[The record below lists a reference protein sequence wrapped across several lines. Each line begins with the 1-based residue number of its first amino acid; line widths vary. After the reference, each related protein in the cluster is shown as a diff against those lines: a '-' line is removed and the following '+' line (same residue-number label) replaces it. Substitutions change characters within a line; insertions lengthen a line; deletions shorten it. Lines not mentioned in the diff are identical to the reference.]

1 MKQKPK
7 LVVSRTKKIAKKQ
20 RNRGGILGV
29 TPYETVGVRII
40 PSRYLINN
48 EAVLDLDCEEGI
60 DINWKADDYTTIEGA
75 SRSAQANFEAPATH
89 RNDAILEGTFSD
101 SNKPITTQWDAWLG
115 YGDRKLME
123 GRLAITRRTL
133 KGKTPVSL
141 DMVLTGEGKAWAN
154 QLADLRLNEL
164 PFRGDGSA
172 QMGEVVFSEAN
183 IFAGGTWGGNAVL
196 KSQTVL
202 SRFIAADRWR
212 EYVALPVNYGF
223 WGNANAMTLTDL
235 RLWFFELDLLQLAF
249 GTIGYRIVSRF
260 MNSDYYRKDLCYI
273 LRENY
278 FDQDGELG
286 AKDGFLAN
294 WLADFP
300 TNVVTTTNIIRPLID
315 PPNDSISHAYDVNS
329 NYDVSNGKY
338 TAPADMTVVFS
349 GSIVIENTNAFDF
362 RITFFL
368 GVEYVGGGSSSS
380 YPVTGGIDINAG
392 QTVSVN
398 FTSANINLSA
408 GDKIQVI
415 TNGLSDVSGSVG
427 TPLGVFYTIKA
438 NSFVKLVVKY
448 KNIADGDTLK
458 LANIIDPELTA
469 LDVLKGAAHRYNW
482 RFETDADRKTVT
494 IEPAWTYHQ
503 VDDAQLPPLYY
514 KNINGFYGAEID
526 AVNIDKCIDW
536 CGDHTV
542 EGKKQGKKRRLRL
555 TYKDADPYY
564 QSIKDDLVTNG
575 RRLFDA
581 EIYLGDQYE
590 EGVTIDENP
599 FYAAT
604 ANAWDSSISTQ
615 TPDSSIVPG
624 YALWIPHIWTS
635 VGDAGGTQTRPDAL
649 ATRITPRV
657 VKCWGLR
664 TGLLLFKNV
673 AGYAYYLTYPGAGI
687 IDANGYSQ
695 LTPDGKSY
703 IYADTLSYGSEW
715 GSWYDQLGNKKPL
728 TILGGRDV
736 STGNVNKLGLADN
749 YWLETIEEL
758 KTGIWETFEYIP
770 LCFPY
775 QLQLGRFRTLVRVN
789 GQLYRLDAIGVD
801 VANFDKPTPIT
812 LIQKTTRRVDAF
824 PLTQPA
830 PPVVGLRLT
839 FLPGSPQ
846 LSFTLAQWNTF
857 FNLPTLGVP
866 FTSISISG
874 TEVTLL
880 GGSGI
885 ALNSYFTNNTNITG
899 IFDDCGCIAS
909 IVSNAFFGTTN
920 LTDAVL
926 NSIPNTPNV
935 SFANSGIVNG
945 SFTSATNIGFQA
957 FYNTANLGTIALPN
971 ALTIGLQAF
980 VGSGIV
986 DINTPV
992 ATSYGQEAFAF
1003 CYGLTTVNGPLVT
1016 SVGNVCFNND
1026 YTITNLYMPLCAS
1039 MGVSSGDNNVFGNI
1053 FGSTMILTV
1062 SVVLQTNN
1070 GGLPDG
1076 DIQSLLTT
1084 SPGVT
1089 VNYI

>member
-7 LVVSRTKKIAKKQ
+7 LVVSRTKKITKKQ
-20 RNRGGILGV
+20 RNRGGILGI
-29 TPYETVGVRII
+29 TPYETVGVRLI
-40 PSRYLINN
+40 PSRYLTGN

-60 DINWKADDYTTIEGA
+60 EIGWKADDYTTIEGA

-101 SNKPITTQWDAWLG
+101 TNKPITTQWDAWLG

-123 GRLAITRRTL
+123 GSLSISRRNL
-133 KGKTPVSL
+133 RGKMPVSL

-183 IFAGGTWGGNAVL
+183 IFAAGTWGGNAVL

-294 WLADFP
+294 WVADTPYSFA
-300 TNVVTTTNIIRPLID
+300 TNGVQVLD
-315 PPNDSISHAYDVNS
+315 APNDSISPAYDANG
-329 NYDVSNGKY
+329 NYNGLIGEY
-338 TAPADMTVVFS
+338 TAPADMTVQLACSLSVES
-349 GSIVIENTNAFDF
+349 TSSLDDIIVKILYSVSPLPKQSMSSEIAIPTGGTASISAQTQDINILAGQVV
-362 RITFFL
+362 TFFIMYTDAPF
-368 GVEYVGGGSSSS
+368 GA
-380 YPVTGGIDINAG
+380 TIN
-392 QTVSVN
+392 
-398 FTSANINLSA
+398 
-408 GDKIQVI
+408 
-415 TNGLSDVSGSVG
+415 
-427 TPLGVFYTIKA
+427 YTIKA
-438 NSFVKLVVKY
+438 NSFIQLVVKY
-448 KNIADGDTLK
+448 KNISDGDTLK

-494 IEPAWTYHQ
+494 IEPAWNYNQ

-526 AVNIDKCIDW
+526 AVTIDKCIDW

-581 EIYLGDQYE
+581 EVYLGDQYE

-604 ANAWDSSISTQ
+604 ANAWDSSISTE

-635 VGDAGGTQTRPDAL
+635 VGEAGGTQTRPDAL

-664 TGLLLFKNV
+664 TGLFLFKNI

-687 IDANGYSQ
+687 IDANGYRQ
-695 LTPDGKSY
+695 TTPDGKNY

-715 GSWYDQLGNKKPL
+715 GSWYDQLSNKNPIA
-728 TILGGRDV
+728 ILGGRDIA
-736 STGNVNKLGLADN
+736 TGDVKKLGLADN

-758 KTGIWETFEYIP
+758 KSGIWETFDYIP

-789 GQLYRLDAIGVD
+789 GQLYRIDAIGVD

-812 LIQKTTRRVDAF
+812 LIQKTSRRVDAF

-839 FLPGSPQ
+839 FLPGSPE
-846 LSFTLAQWNTF
+846 LAFTMAQWNTF

-866 FTSISISG
+866 FTSISITG

-885 ALNSYFTNNTNITG
+885 SLNSYFTNNTNITG

-971 ALTIGLQAF
+971 ALTIGTQAF
-980 VGSGIV
+980 SGSGIV
-986 DINTPV
+986 AINTPV

-1003 CYGLTTVNGPLVT
+1003 CYGLTTVNGPLVA
-1016 SVGNVCFNND
+1016 SVGNGCFNND
-1026 YTITNLYMPLCAS
+1026 YTITNLSIPLCTS
-1039 MGVSSGDNNVFGNI
+1039 MGASSGGNNVFDNI

-1089 VNYI
+1089 VIYI

>member
-7 LVVSRTKKIAKKQ
+7 LVVSRTKKITKKQ
-20 RNRGGILGV
+20 RNRGGILGI
-29 TPYETVGVRII
+29 TPYETVGVRLI
-40 PSRYLINN
+40 PSKYLTGN

-60 DINWKADDYTTIEGA
+60 EIGWKADDYTTIEGA

-101 SNKPITTQWDAWLG
+101 TNKPITTQWDAWLG
-115 YGDRKLME
+115 YGDRKLVE
-123 GRLAITRRTL
+123 GSLSISRRNL
-133 KGKTPVSL
+133 RGKMPVSL

-183 IFAGGTWGGNAVL
+183 IFAAGTWGGNAVL

-249 GTIGYRIVSRF
+249 GTIGYRIISRF

-294 WLADFP
+294 WVADQSYSLVSP
-300 TNVVTTTNIIRPLID
+300 QGAIIRANA
-315 PPNDSISHAYDVNS
+315 PNDTLPPGYDDNS
-329 NYDVSNGKY
+329 NYNPINGDF
-338 TAPADMTVVFS
+338 TAPVDMTVVIS
-349 GSIVIENTNAFDF
+349 GSIMIENTSPPANDIEVSMVAEIN
-362 RITFFL
+362 RQPSNTQEAIYSIAPTYIIVNGLTIT
-368 GVEYVGGGSSSS
+368 
-380 YPVTGGIDINAG
+380 INFVSG
-392 QTVSVN
+392 Q
-398 FTSANINLSA
+398 INLAQGDILNVGIRRQSA
-408 GDKIQVI
+408 LSGDTFNV
-415 TNGLSDVSGSVG
+415 
-427 TPLGVFYTIKA
+427 KA
-438 NSFVKLVVKY
+438 NSFIQLVVKY

-494 IEPAWTYHQ
+494 IEPAWNYNQ

-581 EIYLGDQYE
+581 EVYLGDQYE

-604 ANAWDSSISTQ
+604 ANAWDSSISTE

-624 YALWIPHIWTS
+624 FALWIPHIWTS

-664 TGLLLFKNV
+664 TGLFLFKNI

-687 IDANGYSQ
+687 IDANGYRQ
-695 LTPDGKSY
+695 TTPDGKNY

-715 GSWYDQLGNKKPL
+715 GSWYDQLGNKNPIA
-728 TILGGRDV
+728 ILGGRDIA
-736 STGNVNKLGLADN
+736 TGDVKKLGLADN

-758 KTGIWETFEYIP
+758 KSGIWETFDYIP

-789 GQLYRLDAIGVD
+789 GQLYRIDAIGVD

-812 LIQKTTRRVDAF
+812 LIQKTTRRVATF

-846 LSFTLAQWNTF
+846 LAFTLAQWNTF

-866 FTSISISG
+866 FTSISITG

-909 IVSNAFFGTTN
+909 IVSNAFFGTRN

-971 ALTIGLQAF
+971 ALTIGTQAF
-980 VGSGIV
+980 SGSGIV
-986 DINTPV
+986 VINTPV

-1016 SVGNVCFNND
+1016 SVGNGCFNND
-1026 YTITNLYMPLCAS
+1026 YTITNLTIPLCTS
-1039 MGVSSGDNNVFGNI
+1039 MGASSGGNNVFDNI

-1089 VNYI
+1089 VIYI